1 MMGHYYKNMN
11 KIESL
16 YEEFLQK
23 RQNQGLKRD
32 LIDITRPNFRE
43 IHVNG
48 QNYLNFSSNDYLGLS
63 QHPDLIARAQD
74 WAKKYGAGS
83 AASRLVTGNLDI
95 FTKIEDKIATFKN
108 REAALIMVSG
118 FQANVSI
125 LPALFDKESLGQT
138 PLVFSDKLNHASMHL
153 GCKAANILQIRY
165 RHNDMNHLKELLEKH
180 GDNQQSKF
188 ILTESVFSMDGDI
201 APLDEIDT
209 LAKQHN
215 CFVIVDEAHA
225 TGVLGER
232 GKGLADKADLV
243 IGTFSKAFGAF
254 GAYVACSK
262 NLKEYLVNKCG
273 GIIYATALP
282 PSVLGSI
289 DAALDLIPNMDSERA
304 HLQNIAQNFR
314 NELSDLGYECGD
326 SKTQIV
332 PLMIGDAN
340 EAIDL
345 GNELKSQNIWA
356 TAIRPP
362 TVPNNTARLRFAFS
376 SLHTQEDIEKLITIL
391 KSTHQKKIT

>member
-1 MMGHYYKNMN
+1 MH
-11 KIESL
+11 KIETL

-32 LIDITRPNFRE
+32 LVDITRPNQRE
-43 IHVNG
+43 ICVNG

-63 QHPDLIARAQD
+63 QHPDLIERARD
-74 WAKKYGAGS
+74 WAKEYGAGS
-83 AASRLVTGNLDI
+83 AASRLITGNLDI
-95 FTKIEDKIATFKN
+95 FTKIEEKIAIFKG

-118 FQANVSI
+118 FQANASI
-125 LPALFDKESLGQT
+125 LPALFDKEALGQT

-153 GCKAANILQIRY
+153 GCKAAGVSQIRY
-165 RHNDMNHLKELLEKH
+165 RHNDMEHLKELLEKH
-180 GDNQQSKF
+180 GNNQQPKF

-201 APLDEIDT
+201 APLNEINA

-225 TGVLGER
+225 TGVLGKN

-243 IGTFSKAFGAF
+243 IGTFSKAFGTF
-254 GAYVACSK
+254 GAYISCSK
-262 NLKEYLVNKCG
+262 NIKEYLINKCG

-289 DAALDLIPNMDSERA
+289 GAALNLIPNMNNERA
-304 HLQNIAQNFR
+304 HLQNIVQNFR
-314 NELSDLGYECGD
+314 NELSDLGYKCGE

-332 PLMIGDAN
+332 PLMIGDTN
-340 EAIDL
+340 EAISLSDK
-345 GNELKSQNIWA
+345 LKSQGIWA

-376 SLHTQEDIEKLITIL
+376 ALHTQEDIEQLINIL
-391 KSTHQKKIT
+391 KSTRKKKVA